1 MAQLGSHEG
10 LSVGSLLVACYPVSL
25 NPGALPPPKSG
36 HLPVAQIRVTEGP
49 GVRAAQGQI
58 SRCHTHSGSGA
69 TQCAVG
75 SGCPEPGGTA
85 PADGQVEGSS
95 SPPPPSS
102 PLTWAT
108 EPLLSCPAQSP
119 YPPEK
124 CSLEGAPPS
133 ANLVTLLFHLRP
145 RRKAI
150 ASSWINFSGSSGHT
164 HTQGGP
170 QSGPVTPPH
179 MQIIYLAANSQSSRA
194 HPAGLQ
200 PVNRRGRHH
209 APPAAEQPFAGEAG
223 AFLSARRLGEGPPPA
238 GRGLQGGLAGQCLP
252 VIGPWYN
259 PRHVL
264 FERWYGPG
272 SLHLGLE
279 LALLPDS
286 EVLHSPRAMR
296 QLGQAGPLGK

>member
-1 MAQLGSHEG
+1 MDCLG
-10 LSVGSLLVACYPVSL
+10 LV
-25 NPGALPPPKSG
+25 
-36 HLPVAQIRVTEGP
+36 
-49 GVRAAQGQI
+49 
-58 SRCHTHSGSGA
+58 
-69 TQCAVG
+69 
-75 SGCPEPGGTA
+75 
-85 PADGQVEGSS
+85 
-95 SPPPPSS
+95 
-102 PLTWAT
+102 
-108 EPLLSCPAQSP
+108 
-119 YPPEK
+119 
-124 CSLEGAPPS
+124 
-133 ANLVTLLFHLRP
+133 
-145 RRKAI
+145 
-150 ASSWINFSGSSGHT
+150 
-164 HTQGGP
+164 
-170 QSGPVTPPH
+170 
-179 MQIIYLAANSQSSRA
+179 
-194 HPAGLQ
+194 PAGLQ